1 MRAGIRTQRW
11 CTLRDDVQRTGAW
24 SSREGALSVDG
35 STPDGADGLIERGA
49 ELERVARSLDGVGGH
64 AGAVVFIEG
73 PAGVGKSELLAAV
86 VGLAGRRGLG
96 TLRARASEFEAGM
109 AFGVARQL
117 LEPMVRA
124 ADPVTRRWLLDGPAR
139 VGARALGLASGQAP
153 EDRFGAIHGLYW
165 LCANRCEHGPL
176 VLLVD
181 DVQWA
186 DDPSLAWLGYLAR
199 RAPELALL
207 VVLSLRSGDP
217 DGNRDELASLLA
229 DVAVR
234 RISLRPLTA
243 SGVAAIVR
251 SRLDPAADDA
261 FCTACAELTGGNP
274 MFVRELLEAAR
285 EAELPPRG
293 ESATALRGI
302 APGAVGMS
310 VLSRLG
316 RTGVAGVAL
325 ARAVAI
331 LGPGAEVA
339 LAAELA
345 QLDRETAELAADR
358 LAAAQILASS
368 RPLEFFHPLI
378 AAAVREDLAPGAR
391 RLAHRRAAAL
401 VDRDGPIGRVAV
413 HLLASAPAG
422 DAWVTDRLHAAA
434 NEALDRGAPQVAA
447 SYLRRALEE
456 GASDEA
462 RGELLF
468 MLGTAEWRAG
478 QPDAILHLEQA
489 LEAAGQDPALV
500 VAASD
505 LLAFACA
512 VSDQNERGVEVLE
525 SARAAMGDVDPGLA
539 VSLDARIA
547 RIGMRSD
554 RTARAAME
562 LAESLRAGL
571 DELAD
576 PPVHLLV
583 ALALY
588 AARANRSSEAQVLAQ
603 RALAS
608 KPYPPPLGIGLPLII
623 TLTSVE
629 CYRELRRLC
638 DDLLTRARAESAIQE
653 TVGISV
659 WRAWASFDTGAL
671 ADAEADA
678 RWALERADGM
688 RRVHAVGVLVKV
700 LIERDA
706 LDEAEETLQL
716 CADPR
721 ESHSVDVARFLAAR
735 GRLRGAQGRPEE
747 ALDDLLE
754 AGRRCERLGLMMLA
768 DAPWRVDAAPVYE
781 ALGDTQEARR
791 IAAEQLELAREFG
804 RPRTLGVSLRV
815 AGMLERGAGGLSL
828 MSASVESLERSESP
842 LELARALTDYG
853 AALRRAGRR
862 VEARAHLERGLD
874 LAHHLG
880 ARRIGARAR
889 SELVAAGAKPRR
901 DAITGRDALT
911 AAELRVAKLAADGLT
926 NRAIAQALFI
936 TTLTA
941 KAHLNRTYRKLGITR
956 RDQLADALAG
966 QLSASGEHASGRLTA
981 IS

>member
-1 MRAGIRTQRW
+1 M
-11 CTLRDDVQRTGAW
+11 VH
-24 SSREGALSVDG
+24 
-35 STPDGADGLIERGA
+35 STPDGADGLFEREV
-49 ELERVARSLDGVGGH
+49 ELERVTHSLNGVGGH
-64 AGAVVFIEG
+64 TGAVVFVEG
-73 PAGVGKSELLAAV
+73 AAGMGKSELLATIG
-86 VGLAGRRGLG
+86 GLAASRGLG

-124 ADPVTRRWLLDGPAR
+124 ADPGTRRWLLDGPAR
-139 VGARALGLASGQAP
+139 VGARALGLTEGQAP
-153 EDRFGAIHGLYW
+153 EDRFAAIHGLYW

-199 RAPELALL
+199 RAGELAVL

-217 DGNRDELASLLA
+217 DSDRDELASLLA
-229 DVAVR
+229 DLAVER
-234 RISLRPLTA
+234 VSLRPLSA
-243 SGVAAIVR
+243 AGVAAIVR

-261 FCTACAELTGGNP
+261 FCAVCGELTGGNP
-274 MFVRELLEAAR
+274 MFVRELLEASR
-285 EAELPPRG
+285 EAGLPARG
-293 ESATALRGI
+293 ESAAALRRI

-316 RTGVAGVAL
+316 RSGAPGVAL

-331 LGPGAEVA
+331 LGPGAEVG

-345 QLDRETAELAADR
+345 GLDPDTAELAADR
-358 LAAAQILASS
+358 LAAAQILARS

-378 AAAVREDLAPGAR
+378 AAAVSEDLGPGAR

-401 VDRDGPIGRVAV
+401 VDRDGPIARVAV

-422 DAWVTDRLHAAA
+422 DAWVTERLHAAA
-434 NEALDRGAPQVAA
+434 KEALDRGAPQVAA

-462 RGELLF
+462 RGELLLT
-468 MLGTAEWRAG
+468 LGSAEWRAG
-478 QPDAILHLEQA
+478 QPDAIPHLEQA
-489 LEAAGQDPALV
+489 LVSGGDPALV
-500 VAASD
+500 MAASD

-525 SARAAMGDVDPGLA
+525 SARVAMGDLDPGLA

-547 RIGMRSD
+547 RIGMRSE
-554 RTARAAME
+554 RTAPAAME
-562 LAESLRAGL
+562 LAESLRGGL
-571 DELAD
+571 GELAD

-588 AARANRSSEAQVLAQ
+588 AARANRSSEAQVLAE

-608 KPYPPPLGIGLPLII
+608 KPYPPPLGICLPLII
-623 TLTSVE
+623 TLTLVE
-629 CYRELRRLC
+629 RYRELRRLC
-638 DDLLTRARAESAIQE
+638 DDLLRRARGDSAIQE
-653 TVGISV
+653 AVGISV

-678 RWALERADGM
+678 QWALERAEGM
-688 RRVHAVGVLVKV
+688 RRVHAVGVLARV

-706 LDEAEETLQL
+706 LDDAEETLKL

-721 ESHSVDVARFLAAR
+721 ASFSVDVARFLAAR
-735 GRLRGAQGRPEE
+735 GRLRRAQGRFEE

-754 AGRRCERLGLMMLA
+754 AGRRCERLGLVMLG
-768 DAPWRVDAAPVYE
+768 DAPWRVDAAPVHE
-781 ALGDTQEARR
+781 ALGDPGEARR
-791 IAAEQLELAREFG
+791 IAAEQLELGRAFA
-804 RPRTLGVSLRV
+804 RPRVLGVSLSV
-815 AGMLERGAGGLSL
+815 AGLLEHSDAGLALLSE
-828 MSASVESLERSESP
+828 SVQSLERSESP
-842 LELARALTDYG
+842 LELARSLTDYG

-862 VEARAHLERGLD
+862 VEARAQLERGLD

-880 ARRIGARAR
+880 ARRISARAR

-911 AAELRVAKLAADGLT
+911 AAELRVAKLAAEGLS
-926 NRAIAQALFI
+926 NRGIAQALFI
-936 TTLTA
+936 TTMTA

-956 RDQLADALAG
+956 RDQLAEALAG
-966 QLSASGEHASGRLTA
+966 ALGAPREHTSGGLTA